1 MNTASCNSVEQERD
15 QMAIVCGHL
24 LRTGYLLEG
33 SELWSGLKLQ
43 PGRLF
48 Q

>member
-1 MNTASCNSVEQERD
+1 MASFNNVEQKSE

-33 SELWSGLKLQ
+33 NELWNGLKFQ

-48 Q
+48 

>member
-1 MNTASCNSVEQERD
+1 MASWNSVEQTRD

-33 SELWSGLKLQ
+33 RELWNGWKLQ

-48 Q
+48 

>member
-1 MNTASCNSVEQERD
+1 MNIASCNSVKQKRD

-24 LRTGYLLEG
+24 LRSGYLLEG
-33 SELWSGLKLQ
+33 NELWNGLKFQ

-48 Q
+48 

>member
-1 MNTASCNSVEQERD
+1 MASLNNAEQKSK

-33 SELWSGLKLQ
+33 SELWNGLQLQ

-48 Q
+48 

>member
-1 MNTASCNSVEQERD
+1 MNTASFNSVEQKRD

-24 LRTGYLLEG
+24 LRSGYSLEG
-33 SELWSGLKLQ
+33 SELWNGSKLQ

-48 Q
+48 

>member
-1 MNTASCNSVEQERD
+1 MNTASCKTIEQERD

-33 SELWSGLKLQ
+33 SELRNGLKLQ
-43 PGRLF
+43 TARVF
-48 Q
+48 